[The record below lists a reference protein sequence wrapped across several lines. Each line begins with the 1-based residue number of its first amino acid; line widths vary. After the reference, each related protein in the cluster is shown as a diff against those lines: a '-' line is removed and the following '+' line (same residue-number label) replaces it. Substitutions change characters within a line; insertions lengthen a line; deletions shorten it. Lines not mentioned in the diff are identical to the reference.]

1 MRRFV
6 ETQDGAAIAQGLVS
20 LRSHPLR
27 TGLGMLAI
35 VVAVATIAVVSA
47 ALDGVR
53 TFAEVSAA
61 RAFGSDTFVLAQIA
75 STGSISRKELER
87 KLERHPGIKRADTR
101 FLVSHAG
108 GKVIYAPSAVRNGEV
123 TAGNRRYD
131 YAAINGT
138 SVEIADIRDLG
149 LAQGRFFR
157 HDEESRAAQVAVIG
171 ADLADQLFPG
181 RDPLGGS
188 VRIAG
193 RGFEVI
199 GVQGRLGTSGGASLD
214 RSVWIPLP
222 TFERLFG
229 APPTIQVFARAV
241 GGVTTADAEDH
252 AIVSMRARRQ
262 LGPGEDNNF
271 DLLSPEAARDFVF
284 RLTQRIGGAAIPI
297 SIMALLAA
305 VVVIS
310 NTTLV
315 SVSQRTREI
324 GVRRAIGATRRQIA
338 HEVVSESMFVS
349 LTGGL
354 VGLVVAWALIAVAG
368 GVTGLPLSIRGS
380 TAAWAMVASTLSG
393 LVAGW
398 YPARRATHIDV
409 IAAIRTE

>member
-1 MRRFV
+1 MKRFV
-6 ETQDGAAIAQGLVS
+6 ETQDGAAIAQGLAS
-20 LRSHPLR
+20 LRAHPLR

-53 TFAEVSAA
+53 QFAEVSAA

-87 KLERHPGIKRADTR
+87 KLERNPAFKRADAR
-101 FLVSHAG
+101 FLANHARD
-108 GKVIYAPSAVRNGEV
+108 KVVYAPSTQRNGEV
-123 TAGNRRYD
+123 TAGSRRYD
-131 YAAINGT
+131 YASITGT
-138 SVEIADIRDLG
+138 SVEIVEIRDLG

-157 HDEESRAAQVAVIG
+157 TDEEVRAAQVAVIG
-171 ADLADQLFPG
+171 ADLAETLFPAQ
-181 RDPLGGS
+181 DPLGAR

-214 RSVWIPLP
+214 RSVWVPMQ

-229 APPTIQVFARAV
+229 APATIQVFARAAD
-241 GGVTTADAEDH
+241 GVTTPDAEDH
-252 AIVSMRARRQ
+252 AVATLRARRQ
-262 LGPGEDNNF
+262 LGPGEDDNF

-284 RLTQRIGGAAIPI
+284 RLTQRIGAAAIPI
-297 SIMALLAA
+297 SVMALLAA
-305 VVVIS
+305 VVVIT

-349 LTGGL
+349 LCGGAIGLGLAWL
-354 VGLVVAWALIAVAG
+354 VITASAG
-368 GVTGLPLSIRGS
+368 VSGLPLAMRGS
-380 TAAWAMVASTLSG
+380 TAAWAMAASTLTG

-409 IAAIRTE
+409 IAAIRTD